1 MKTLT
6 VRVDDDTYNLLKKA
20 ADGEKRTIS
29 NFIEYATLRYLTSEL
44 YVSDEEMD
52 EISQDQKLIQNLKK
66 GMKEAKQGKYKI
78 VS

>member
-29 NFIEYATLRYLTSEL
+29 NFIEYAALRYLTSEL

-52 EISQDQKLIQNLKK
+52 EISQDKRLVQNLKK
-66 GMKEAKQGKYKI
+66 GIKEAKQGKYKI